1 MSQPKKTTS
10 RLRKMIVPGLIAA
23 ICLSFFM
30 FVAWTNYNGSLKD
43 EKSQATEVLSRYT
56 NGLSSAIKQQID
68 KAQSLVIF
76 TQYTN
81 ERDMLAYTN
90 QLYSQQSE
98 LVQGWLLTENANLIN
113 ADAATLSQLKSG
125 TNLANHLSHK
135 NGIERVLQ
143 TRRTVLVPHQNNLS
157 DGSGS
162 ATINC
167 YIPIFSYENNL
178 QKDIKGIFIVLLNV
192 NRLMGQSGLLA
203 ATRTYQFA
211 LYPEQEATAL
221 QSPIFNSYAIDTSF
235 STIQSNKNAVIL
247 ELEINNTTWNL
258 FATPIEGWQP
268 NLYLPIGLAL
278 TGLVLALLSYG
289 YLSRLINSHDQL
301 NQLVDE
307 RTKQLLTTN
316 KDLGLLN
323 SRLEESLDALHNA
336 QEQLIRN
343 EKLASL
349 GGLVAGVAHEINTP
363 LGVAVTVSS
372 FLHDLYK
379 TIRNQYQTGDLSR
392 HDFLN
397 YLDDSMEGFSR
408 LDSAL
413 QKSVGIIRGFKT
425 VAIDQTNMEISTINL
440 LTHLETIISS
450 LSPKIQEGNHKIQ
463 LTCPIDLNV
472 VTFPMALFHIFSNLI
487 TNSLIHGFEGTSDG
501 LITLDVTLKDA
512 TIWIRYADNGCGIPN
527 DITQKVFEP
536 FFTTKRLKG
545 CTGLGLHIVNNMT
558 TQVLK
563 GQLTLEPPT
572 ATTDIDTYKSGAVFT
587 ICLPNL
593 SSPHN

>member
-1 MSQPKKTTS
+1 MSQLQKTTS
-10 RLRKMIVPGLIAA
+10 RLRKMIVPGLIAV

-43 EKSQATEVLSRYT
+43 EKSQATEVLSSYT
-56 NGLSSAIKQQID
+56 NGLSSSIKQQID

-81 ERDMLAYTN
+81 EQDMLAYTN

-98 LVQGWLLTENANLIN
+98 LVQGWLLTENAKLIN
-113 ADAATLSQLKSG
+113 ADAVTLSLLKSG
-125 TNLANHLSHK
+125 SNLANHLSHK
-135 NGIERVLQ
+135 KGIERVLQ

-178 QKDIKGIFIVLLNV
+178 PKDIKGIFIVLLNV

-211 LYPEQEATAL
+211 LYQEQEATDF
-221 QSPIFNSYAIDTSF
+221 QTPIFNSYGIDTNF

-247 ELEINNTTWNL
+247 ELDINNTTWKL

-268 NLYLPIGLAL
+268 NLYLPMGLAV

-323 SRLEESLDALHNA
+323 SRLEESLDALHSA

-379 TIRNQYQTGDLSR
+379 TIRNQYQTGGLSR

-408 LDSAL
+408 LDLAL

-425 VAIDQTNMEISTINL
+425 VAIDQTNMEVSKINL

-463 LTCPIDLNV
+463 LNCPIDLNV

-487 TNSLIHGFEGTSDG
+487 TNSLIHGFEGTTEG

-512 TIWIRYADNGCGIPN
+512 TICIRYADNGCGIPN

-563 GQLTLEPPT
+563 GQLTLESPT
-572 ATTDIDTYKSGAVFT
+572 STTEIDTHKSGAVFT
-587 ICLPNL
+587 VCLPNL
-593 SSPHN
+593 SITHN